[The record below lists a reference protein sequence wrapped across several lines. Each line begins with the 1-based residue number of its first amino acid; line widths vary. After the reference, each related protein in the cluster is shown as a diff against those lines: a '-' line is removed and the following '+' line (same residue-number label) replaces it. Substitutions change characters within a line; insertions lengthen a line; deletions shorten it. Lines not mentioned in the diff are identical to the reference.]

1 MPAKLKRFKRFS
13 LPVVDSDDDDVNLLL
28 TFLRLRLVTAES
40 EQVEVF
46 KAFVSLP
53 GIVNGVD
60 GEYIVSE

>member
-1 MPAKLKRFKRFS
+1 M
-13 LPVVDSDDDDVNLLL
+13 DSDDDDVNLLL